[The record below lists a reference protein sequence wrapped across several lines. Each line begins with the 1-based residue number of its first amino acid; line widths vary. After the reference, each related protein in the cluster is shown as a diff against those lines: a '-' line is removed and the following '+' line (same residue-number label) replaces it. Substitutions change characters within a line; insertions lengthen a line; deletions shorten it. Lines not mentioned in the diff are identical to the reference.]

1 MAKSLINI
9 GSSPDDETG
18 DALRSAGQKI
28 NDNFDEIYTTFG
40 DGTSLT
46 APSTNSATA
55 DYATNAGIA
64 TVAEGLVFSPNI
76 TVGIV
81 TATGFVSTASTT
93 PVSIT
98 WENTNLIFTVA
109 GIGSATLN
117 LI

>member
-55 DYATNAGIA
+55 DFATNAGIA
-64 TVAEGLVFSPNI
+64 TVAEGLVFAPDI

-81 TATGFVSTASTT
+81 TATGFVSTAATT

-98 WENTNLIFTVA
+98 WSGTTLTFTVA
-109 GIGSATLN
+109 GIGSTN
-117 LI
+117 LPLS

>member
-28 NDNFDEIYTTFG
+28 NSNFDEIYTTFG

-64 TVAEGLVFSPNI
+64 TVAEGLVFSPDI
-76 TVGIV
+76 TVGVV
-81 TATGFVSTASTT
+81 TATGFISAAATT

-98 WENTNLIFTVA
+98 WSGTTLTFSVA
-109 GIGSATLN
+109 GIGTTNLTLG
-117 LI
+117 